1 MKTQVTL
8 VLLLVLVAS
17 LGCDEEQT
25 NGRSAER
32 EAYQAQL
39 RTEQDAKRQVEERLA
54 QERRRRDRD
63 KEVAK
68 LELQQENRK
77 STLAVTLA
85 VAAGSLAVVV
95 IILLARERRIR
106 QITAAAM
113 RWLWERART

>member
-1 MKTQVTL
+1 MKTRVVF
-8 VLLLVLVAS
+8 VLLVILVTFV
-17 LGCDEEQT
+17 GCDEEAKT
-25 NGRSAER
+25 DRSAER

-77 STLAVTLA
+77 STLAVTMA
-85 VAAGSLAVVV
+85 VAAGTLAAVVIV
-95 IILLARERRIR
+95 LLARERRIR
-106 QITAAAM
+106 RITATAL
-113 RWLWERART
+113 RWLWERTTT